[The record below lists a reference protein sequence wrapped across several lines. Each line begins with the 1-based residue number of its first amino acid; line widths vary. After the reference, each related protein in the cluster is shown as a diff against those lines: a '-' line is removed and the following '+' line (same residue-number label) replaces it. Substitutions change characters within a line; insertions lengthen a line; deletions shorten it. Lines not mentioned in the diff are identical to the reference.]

1 MDVPAAATQ
10 RAEEKAKAELELL
23 KLRYDFAWKHFDF
36 HAKQRTTMF
45 QYFVTIM
52 PLIVGAYFYF
62 FRDKPITLV
71 AYALSGIAALG
82 FLLSLAFWMF
92 DVRNRHLYGI
102 SEENLRLLEQNYL
115 YKEPLGSFR
124 GIITTEREKY
134 GSKRGYWF
142 FKFRFWMALI
152 YLVTT
157 AGFALLAFSAVASH
171 KHWFGWTLS
180 N

>member
-1 MDVPAAATQ
+1 MDANASAPKTG
-10 RAEEKAKAELELL
+10 EEAAKAELELL

-62 FRDKPITLV
+62 FKDKPITLV
-71 AYALSGIAALG
+71 AYALFGIGVLG

-115 YKEPLGSFR
+115 YKEPLGSFK
-124 GIITTEREKY
+124 GIITTDRERHS
-134 GSKRGYWF
+134 SKCGYWL
-142 FKFRFWMALI
+142 FKFKFWMTLI

-157 AGFALLAFSAVASH
+157 LGFALLAFCAMASH
-171 KHWFGWTLS
+171 KNWFGWTL
-180 N
+180 